1 MQRMVMREFYAIVAK
16 YDLNEHPFYRAWRAG
31 TLPPSALSAY
41 AADYAPFIAAVEQ
54 GWRSLGDDDHANEER
69 EHTRLWEHFRDAAG
83 APDATDGRGPNVQA
97 MALAAT
103 AQQAFSD
110 PATAVGALYAFEAQ
124 QPSTA
129 RSKLEGLR
137 AHYGMSDDQT
147 AYFRVHAGDYGERD
161 RLAGVAGRLTPDE
174 RALAVSA
181 CETTCQAM
189 WAALDGVMPVPSAAH
204 ATRHS
209 TW

>member
-1 MQRMVMREFYAIVAK
+1 MDMREFDTIVTK

-31 TLPPSALSAY
+31 TLPRAALSAY

-54 GWRSLGDDDHANEER
+54 GWRSLGDGDHANEER
-69 EHTRLWEHFRDAAG
+69 EHARLWDHFRDAAG
-83 APDATDGRGPNVQA
+83 TPDAPDGRGPNVEA

-103 AQQAFSD
+103 AQQAFSV

-129 RSKLEGLR
+129 RSKLDGLR

-147 AYFRVHAGDYGERD
+147 AYFRVHADDYGERD
-161 RLAGVAGRLTPDE
+161 RLAALADRLSPGE
-174 RALAVSA
+174 RALAIGA
-181 CETTCQAM
+181 CEATCQAM
-189 WAALDGVMPVPSAAH
+189 WAALDGVYHGGAQRLEA
-204 ATRHS
+204 
-209 TW
+209 